1 MDMSLRDH
9 FAFILGFFFTNM
21 YTIMVNGGALCMYKK
36 CKPTN
41 DVNLEVYM
49 YAQLR

>member
-9 FAFILGFFFTNM
+9 FAFILGVFFTNM
-21 YTIMVNGGALCMYKK
+21 YTIMVNSGALRMYKK
-36 CKPTN
+36 CIPTN